1 MNVLIVSATPQEIS
15 ISNCTHLVTGVGMV
29 ATSILLSKELSKNK
43 YDLVVNVG
51 IAGSFNRTL
60 EIGQVV
66 EVVED
71 YLSEIGAQDG
81 DHFLTPEEIN
91 LNAVNYIKNVGRTKL
106 DKVRGITVNTIHG
119 DDVAIQ
125 KVVHRLNPQIESME
139 GAASMLV
146 CQSFQI
152 PCIQIRAISNYVE
165 KRNKS
170 SWDIPLAI
178 KNLNI
183 ELEKI
188 IDSL

>member
-1 MNVLIVSATPQEIS
+1 MKVLIVSATPQEIS
-15 ISNCTHLVTGVGMV
+15 ISNCPHLVTGVGMV
-29 ATSILLSKELSKNK
+29 ATSILLSKELSKKK
-43 YDLVVNVG
+43 YDLVVNAG

-81 DHFLTPEEIN
+81 VHFLTPEEIN
-91 LNAVNYIKNVGRTKL
+91 LNAVNCIKNVARTKL